1 MTIDEEEKAYKLYED
16 YKKTKNKKNLEE
28 IIKLLSSKKDINS
41 LNLLSLAYINLEKY
55 DQAIELLDEAIK
67 KTKDEEDKSILL
79 FNKAL
84 ALKSKGNLTASYQ
97 TLKQISPKS
106 SIYQHSRRFLA
117 QICISF
123 GDLHYLEE
131 AKEILENFEI
141 PNEDLIITYIL
152 LSRLKY
158 KELYKKAV
166 KLAKDLK
173 NEKLL
178 AEALLSSD
186 DEEELQ
192 QALQI
197 FRKLKDTT
205 GEAKALYKLSLKNP
219 SLLYEA
225 VQKLEE
231 SGNKETKETQI
242 LLYQLYKNTGIIDFL
257 KQSIK
262 IAEKYED
269 YLFLARSYVELSKK
283 ENEIENLRKAVN
295 YYEKYISK

>member
-1 MTIDEEEKAYKLYED
+1 MSLEKAYKLYED
-16 YKKTKNKKNLEE
+16 YKKTKNKENLQQ
-28 IIKLLSSKKDINS
+28 IISLLSSKKDINA
-41 LNLLSLAYINLEKY
+41 LNLLSLSYIELQEY
-55 DQAIELLDEAIK
+55 DKAIELLDEALK
-67 KTKDEEDKSILL
+67 KTKDEEEKSILL

-84 ALKSKGNLTASYQ
+84 ALKQKNKLDLAYE

-106 SIYQHSRRFLA
+106 SIYSHSRRFLA
-117 QICISF
+117 KICISF
-123 GDLHYLEE
+123 GDIKHLEE
-131 AKEILENFEI
+131 AKEILESFEI

-158 KELYKKAV
+158 KELYKKAAN
-166 KLAKDLK
+166 LAKDLK

-186 DEEELQ
+186 NEEEIQ

-197 FRKLKDTT
+197 FQKLKDKT

-225 VQKLEE
+225 IQKLEE
-231 SGNKETKETQI
+231 AGESESRETQT
-242 LLYQLYKNTGIIDFL
+242 LLYQLYKNTGIVDFL

-262 IAEKYED
+262 IAQKYND
-269 YLFLARSYVELSKK
+269 YLFLARSHVELSKK
-283 ENEIENLRKAVN
+283 ENELENLRKAVD

>member
-1 MTIDEEEKAYKLYED
+1 MDEEEKAYKLYED